1 LGPLEQLDRLI
12 ALFDGDIRLFVRT
25 YDGRQLDRNA
35 DVPTCPMSVIKLAYL
50 HQAFEHLD
58 MGETVTVPA
67 DVTGS
72 GTGIL
77 CRLNG
82 PVTMPML
89 DMVTLMIIVSDN
101 VATDYVLGR
110 LDRELMERRLKELGM
125 AETYASKPFW
135 SSWAPPARDRENVS
149 TPRDICAL
157 LEHIRCH
164 EGMREILAKQLDR
177 TIIQHFLPADV
188 KRFTKSGQ
196 HAQFRHDAGFLEWK
210 GGGTCMA
217 LFGVRNAP
225 ATNPR
230 ELLEYDMQLAPIAR
244 EAYLW
249 ARGVEAS

>member
-1 LGPLEQLDRLI
+1 LDHLEKLDELI
-12 ALFDGDIRLFVRT
+12 AAFDGDIRLFVKT

-35 DVPTCPMSVIKLAYL
+35 GVPTCPMSVIKLAYL

-58 MGETVTVPA
+58 MTETVTVPA
-67 DVTGS
+67 DVTGA

-101 VATDYVLGR
+101 VATDYVMGR
-110 LDRELMERRLKELGM
+110 LDRGLMERRLKELGL
-125 AETYASKPFW
+125 TDTFASNPFW
-135 SSWAPPARDRENVS
+135 SSWAPPVPDRDNVS

-157 LEHIRCH
+157 LDHVRKH

-177 TIIQHFLPADV
+177 TIIQHLLPKDV

-196 HAQFRHDAGFLEWK
+196 HAEFRHDAGFLEWQ
-210 GGGTCMA
+210 GGGACMA
-217 LFGVRNAP
+217 LFGVRNTP

-230 ELLEYDMQLAPIAR
+230 ELLDYDMQLAPIAER
-244 EAYLW
+244 AYLW
-249 ARGVEAS
+249 ARNGQ